1 MKKMKK
7 IFAVILSLAM
17 VLGMSVTGF
26 AATQTSKTQATIKGI
41 TNETGITV
49 KAYKIIQYNEAG
61 SYTEV
66 LDGTITK
73 TADGK
78 LDPTAADL
86 KALAQRTD
94 DLGEPQVIA
103 KKDADGNYVTSD
115 LTAGTW
121 MIIVEGSKDYIYNPA
136 IISVMQTD
144 EGLVYG
150 TLDFANDTWTNGGE
164 VYLKK
169 SEPTITKEATTPNV
183 TGVQYGDVIDFKI
196 TANIPSYI
204 NKDTIEYTISD
215 TMTGLALVNE
225 KDSDV
230 TITVGG
236 DTNDTLTAAARAAI
250 KNGESSFE
258 IKVGE
263 LGIKDFFKD
272 HADQEIVL
280 TYKAKVTSN
289 AKINVDKSTNT
300 ATLTYTT
307 NNGTSSKTSDTKHY
321 TFGIDTG
328 FTGAEGTKGTTG
340 EFIKVDENGN
350 VKYTETPGEVTVTE
364 GKALKGA
371 EFQLHIGS
379 ATGKLFTDAK
389 GKSTFTTDDNGRLQI
404 NGLDPDVTYY
414 LVETKAPTGY
424 KVVDTPIEVKI
435 NASFDE
441 NGNLTGYTVTINGN
455 TTNYNYSEKD
465 GTTTLVNTVD
475 TPSNPFGFNNTK
487 LSALPSTGGIGTTIF
502 TIAGCAI
509 MVAAAFFFFASR
521 KKANK

>member
-26 AATQTSKTQATIKGI
+26 AASETNSKQATIKGI
-41 TNETGITV
+41 TAETGIRV

-66 LDGTITK
+66 LPGTITK
-73 TADGK
+73 TDDGK
-78 LDPTAADL
+78 LNPTAADL
-86 KALAQRTD
+86 KVL
-94 DLGEPQVIA
+94 A
-103 KKDADGNYVTSD
+103 KKTSKLESKDITTKDAGNYVASD

-144 EGLVYG
+144 KGLVYG
-150 TLDFANDTWTNGGE
+150 TLDFANDTWTNGGD

-183 TGVQYGDVIDFKI
+183 KGVQYGDVIDFKI

-215 TMTGLALVNE
+215 TMAGLALVNE
-225 KDSDV
+225 KDGDV
-230 TITVGG
+230 TITVG
-236 DTNDTLTAAARAAI
+236 NAANAELTAAAKAAI
-250 KNGESSFE
+250 KNGESSFTIE
-258 IKVGE
+258 IGK
-263 LGIKDFFKD
+263 LGTEFFKT

-280 TYKAKVTSN
+280 KYKAKVTSA

-328 FTGAEGTKGTTG
+328 FTGANSTKGTTG
-340 EFIKVDENGN
+340 EFIKVDEKGN
-350 VKYTETPGEVTVTE
+350 VAYTENLGEVTVTD
-364 GKALKGA
+364 GIPLKGA
-371 EFQLHIGS
+371 EFQLHIKDAKGD
-379 ATGKLFTDAK
+379 LFTDAE

-404 NGLDPDVTYY
+404 NGLDSDVTYY

-424 KVVDTPIEVKI
+424 KVVDTPIPVKI
-435 NASFDE
+435 NASFDD

-455 TTNYNYSEKD
+455 ITNYNYSETD
-465 GTTTLVNTVD
+465 GTTTLVNNEN
-475 TPSNPFGFNNTK
+475 TPSNPFGFKNTK

>member
-7 IFAVILSLAM
+7 FFAVILSLAM

-26 AATQTSKTQATIKGI
+26 AASGTSKTQATIKGI
-41 TNETGITV
+41 TAETGITV

-66 LDGTITK
+66 LANSITK
-73 TADGK
+73 TGGK

-86 KALAQRTD
+86 KALAKRTGELESKVITKTD
-94 DLGEPQVIA
+94 D
-103 KKDADGNYVTSD
+103 DGNYVTSD

-121 MIIVEGSKDYIYNPA
+121 MIIVEGSKNYIYNPA

-144 EGLVYG
+144 EGLAYG
-150 TLDFANDTWTNGGE
+150 TLDFANDKWTNGGE

-183 TGVQYGDVIDFKI
+183 KGVQYGDVIDFKI
-196 TANIPSYI
+196 TANIPSYV

-225 KDSDV
+225 KDADV

-236 DTNDTLTAAARAAI
+236 AANDALTAAARKAI

-258 IKVGE
+258 IKVGD
-263 LGIKDFFKD
+263 LGTDFFKN

-280 TYKAKVTSN
+280 TYKAKVTSA

-307 NNGTSSKTSDTKHY
+307 NNGTSSKTSGTKHY

-328 FTGAEGTKGTTG
+328 FTGAEGTTGTTG

-350 VKYTETPGEVTVTE
+350 VAYTETPGEVNVTK
-364 GKALKGA
+364 GKALPGA

-379 ATGKLFTDAK
+379 ATGELFTNAE
-389 GKSTFTTDDNGRLQI
+389 GSTFITDGNGRLQI
-404 NGLDPDVTYY
+404 NGLDSDVTYY

-424 KVVDTPIEVKI
+424 KVVNTPIAVKI
-435 NASFDE
+435 KASFDD

-455 TTNYNYSEKD
+455 TTNYNYSETD
-465 GTTTLVNTVD
+465 GITTLVNTED

-487 LSALPSTGGIGTTIF
+487 LSSLPSTGGIGTTIF

>member
-7 IFAVILSLAM
+7 FFAVILSLAM

-26 AATQTSKTQATIKGI
+26 AASGTSKTQATIKGI
-41 TNETGITV
+41 TAETGITV

-66 LDGTITK
+66 LDGTITT

-86 KALAQRTD
+86 KALAKRTGELESKDITKTD
-94 DLGEPQVIA
+94 D
-103 KKDADGNYVTSD
+103 DGNYVTSD

-144 EGLVYG
+144 EGLAYG

-169 SEPTITKEATTPNV
+169 SEPTITKVATTPNV
-183 TGVQYGDVIDFKI
+183 KGVQYGDVIGFKI
-196 TANIPSYI
+196 TANIPSYV

-225 KDSDV
+225 KDADV

-236 DTNDTLTAAARAAI
+236 AANDALTAAARKAI

-258 IKVGE
+258 IKVGD
-263 LGIKDFFKD
+263 LGKDFFKD

-280 TYKAKVTSN
+280 TYKAKVTSA

-300 ATLTYTT
+300 ATLKYTT
-307 NNGTSSKTSDTKHY
+307 NNGTSSKTSGTKHY

-328 FTGAEGTKGTTG
+328 FTGAEGTTGTTG

-350 VKYTETPGEVTVTE
+350 VAYTETPGKVNVTN

-371 EFQLHIGS
+371 EFQLHIES
-379 ATGKLFTDAK
+379 ATGKLFTNAE

-404 NGLDPDVTYY
+404 NGLDSDVTY
-414 LVETKAPTGY
+414 
-424 KVVDTPIEVKI
+424 
-435 NASFDE
+435 
-441 NGNLTGYTVTINGN
+441 
-455 TTNYNYSEKD
+455 
-465 GTTTLVNTVD
+465 
-475 TPSNPFGFNNTK
+475 
-487 LSALPSTGGIGTTIF
+487 
-502 TIAGCAI
+502 
-509 MVAAAFFFFASR
+509 
-521 KKANK
+521 

>member
-26 AATQTSKTQATIKGI
+26 AASQTSKIQATIKGI
-41 TNETGITV
+41 TAETGITV

-86 KALAQRTD
+86 KALAKRTSE
-94 DLGEPQVIA
+94 LESKEIT
-103 KKDADGNYVTSD
+103 KTDADGNYVTSD

-121 MIIVEGSKDYIYNPA
+121 MIIVENSNDYIYNPA

-144 EGLVYG
+144 EDLVYG

-183 TGVQYGDVIDFKI
+183 KGVQYGDVIDFKI
-196 TANIPSYI
+196 TTNIPSYI
-204 NKDTIEYTISD
+204 NKDAIEYTISD

-225 KDSDV
+225 KDGDV

-236 DTNDTLTAAARAAI
+236 EPNDALTAAAKAAI
-250 KNGESSFE
+250 KNDESSFT
-258 IKVGE
+258 IKVGD
-263 LGIKDFFKD
+263 LGTDFFKN

-280 TYKAKVTSN
+280 TYKAKVTSD

-300 ATLTYTT
+300 ATLNYTT

-350 VKYTETPGEVTVTE
+350 VAYTETPGKVTVTE
-364 GKALKGA
+364 GKALTGA
-371 EFQLHIGS
+371 EFQLHVGE
-379 ATGKLFTDAK
+379 ADGPLFTDAE

-424 KVVDTPIEVKI
+424 KVVDTPIAVKI
-435 NASFDE
+435 NAYFDD
-441 NGNLTGYTVTINGN
+441 NGNLTGYTVTINN
-455 TTNYNYSEKD
+455 KTTNYNYSETD
-465 GTTTLVNTVD
+465 GTTTLVNTAD
-475 TPSNPFGFNNTK
+475 KPSNPFGFNNTK

>member
-7 IFAVILSLAM
+7 FFAVILSLAM

-26 AATQTSKTQATIKGI
+26 AASGTSKTQATIKGI
-41 TNETGITV
+41 TAETGITV

-66 LDGTITK
+66 LANSITK
-73 TADGK
+73 TPDGK
-78 LDPTAADL
+78 LNPTAADL
-86 KALAQRTD
+86 KALAKKTGELELKEITTKD
-94 DLGEPQVIA
+94 D
-103 KKDADGNYVTSD
+103 DGNYVTSD

-144 EGLVYG
+144 EGLAYG
-150 TLDFANDTWTNGGE
+150 TLDFANDKWTNGGE

-183 TGVQYGDVIDFKI
+183 KGVQYGDVIDFKI
-196 TANIPSYI
+196 TANIPSYV

-215 TMTGLALVNE
+215 RMTGLALVNE
-225 KDSDV
+225 KDADV
-230 TITVGG
+230 TITVDGKT
-236 DTNDTLTAAARAAI
+236 DAKLTKLAKDAI
-250 KNGESSFE
+250 VNGQSSFT
-258 IKVGE
+258 IKVGD
-263 LGIKDFFKD
+263 LGTGFFKT

-280 TYKAKVTSN
+280 TYKAKVTS
-289 AKINVDKSTNT
+289 AAEINVDKSTNS

-307 NNGTSSKTSDTKHY
+307 NNGTSSKTSGTKHY

-350 VKYTETPGEVTVTE
+350 VKYTETPGEVTVTG

-371 EFQLHIGS
+371 EFQLHVGS

-389 GKSTFTTDDNGRLQI
+389 GNSTFITDDNGRLQI

-424 KVVDTPIEVKI
+424 KVVDTPIAVKI
-435 NASFDE
+435 NASFDD

-465 GTTTLVNTVD
+465 GTTTLVNPKD

-509 MVAAAFFFFASR
+509 MVAAAFFFFTSR